1 MTPYDDLPERAFW
14 ASGVAKRNPLEVT
27 GLWTPKFPISQRMP
41 IATYGSCFAQHFSRA
56 LVARGFTW
64 VDGEPA
70 PKGLA
75 PESAAKFNYGVFS
88 ARTANIYTVGLL
100 RQWIVWA
107 SGEEAVPDEIWEQ
120 GGRFYDPF
128 RPRIEPDGFASREEL
143 LASRQMVLEGFRRSI
158 TDAKLFVFTLGLTES
173 WINSKDGYEYP
184 MCPGTAAGTF
194 DPASHQFV
202 NRSFLEI
209 HKVLRDCLKRIRTL
223 NPGIRVLLTVSPV
236 PLTATASGKHV
247 LVATMHSKS
256 TLRAV
261 AGLAADEVP
270 FVDYFPSYE
279 IINAPTFRG
288 GFYEPNQR
296 SVAQAGVN
304 HVMGEFFRCL
314 VAAFPDVMTDP
325 AAPTETPARKAARA
339 AAGKPD
345 RKVPVGQ
352 RDRTAAQATEA
363 PAESAEDLVCEE
375 ALLAA
380 FAPKDTR
387 A

>member
-1 MTPYDDLPERAFW
+1 MTPYDSLPEQAFW
-14 ASGVAKRNPLEVT
+14 ASGVARRNPLEVT
-27 GLWTPKFPISQRMP
+27 GLWTPKFPITRAMP

-56 LVARGFTW
+56 LVGRGFTW
-64 VDGEPA
+64 LDGEPA
-70 PKGLA
+70 PRGLA
-75 PESAAKFNYGVFS
+75 PEAAAKFNYGIFS

-100 RQWIVWA
+100 RQWISWA
-107 SGEEAVPDEIWEQ
+107 SGEAPVPDEIWEQ

-128 RPRIEPDGFASREEL
+128 RPRIEPDGFASPEEL
-143 LASRQMVLEGFRRSI
+143 LASRQMVLEGFLRSI

-173 WINSKDGYEYP
+173 WINSELGHEYP

-194 DPASHQFV
+194 DPERHQFV
-202 NRSFLEI
+202 NRSVIEV
-209 HKVLRDCLKRIRTL
+209 HRVLRDCLKRIRQI
-223 NPGIRVLLTVSPV
+223 NPAIRVLLTVSPV

-247 LVATMHSKS
+247 LVATMQSKS
-256 TLRAV
+256 ILRAV
-261 AGLAADEVP
+261 AGMAADELP

-314 VAAFPDVMTDP
+314 VAAFPDAMAEGRPRKDP
-325 AAPTETPARKAARA
+325 GRGAPRAARKAALP
-339 AAGKPD
+339 GPG
-345 RKVPVGQ
+345 PEEG
-352 RDRTAAQATEA
+352 TED
-363 PAESAEDLVCEE
+363 DLVCEE

-380 FAPKDTR
+380 FAPKDSR